1 MIRVNGKEFDATA
14 VFATDGSMSMTFTTT
29 DALSTIE
36 GYFPESVTIEVV
48 EGGEVTAKYY
58 NKAVLSLK
66 VTSGAERTVTVILR
80 VSELQESAED
90 ELNGRV
96 DTSDGAIEE
105 LAIMA
110 ADHEERLL
118 ALEEQIAGLIALHE
132 AESTDTASDGASEEE
147 TTDTAASEAAETEAV
162 NG

>member
-1 MIRVNGKEFDATA
+1 MIRVNGKEFDAAA

-29 DALSTIE
+29 DALSKIE

-118 ALEEQIAGLIALHE
+118 ALEEQIAALIVANE
-132 AESTDTASDGASEEE
+132 AGSADTAAEEE
-147 TTDTAASEAAETEAV
+147 TTDTAASEEAETEAV